1 MIKIGNLCKKF
12 DDFEVLKNVSLSL
25 EEGKVAVL
33 IGPSGSG
40 KSTFLRCINFLERA
54 DKGTISIN
62 DCTVNCETAN
72 KKEISKLR
80 SLTSMVFQN
89 YCLFLN
95 KTALENIMEPMI
107 SVQKLSK
114 TEAREKALE
123 IIKLIGLYDKQSNY
137 PTQLSGG
144 QQQRIG
150 IGRAMAVNS
159 KLMLIDEP
167 TSSLDPEL
175 VGEVLKL
182 LYELA
187 KEKTTMIIATHEM
200 KFAKHIADKVI
211 FIDNGEIIE
220 EGSAEEIFN
229 NPKSERLKQFLNKF
243 QVK

>member
-1 MIKIGNLCKKF
+1 MIKIENLCKKF

-25 EEGKVAVL
+25 EEGEVAVL

-54 DKGTISIN
+54 NKGTIKIDN
-62 DCTVNCETAN
+62 CTVNCETAN
-72 KKEISKLR
+72 KKEINQLR

-95 KTALENIMEPMI
+95 KTALENIMEPMV
-107 SVQKLSK
+107 SVQKLNK
-114 TEAREKALE
+114 NEAKEKAID
-123 IIKLIGLYDKQSNY
+123 IIKSIGLLDKQNNY

-182 LYELA
+182 LYQLA

-220 EGSAEEIFN
+220 EGLPEEIFN
-229 NPKSERLKQFLNKF
+229 NPNSERLRQFLNKF

>member
-1 MIKIGNLCKKF
+1 MIKIENLCKKF

-54 DKGTISIN
+54 DKGTIRIN

-72 KKEISKLR
+72 KKEISQLR

-114 TEAREKALE
+114 TEARGKALE
-123 IIKLIGLYDKQSNY
+123 IIKSIGLYDKQSNY

-187 KEKTTMIIATHEM
+187 KEKTTMIIATHEI

-229 NPKSERLKQFLNKF
+229 NPKSDRLKQFLNKF

>member
-1 MIKIGNLCKKF
+1 MIKIENLCKKF
-12 DDFEVLKNVSLSL
+12 DDFEVLNDVSLSL

-54 DKGTISIN
+54 DKGTIRIN
-62 DCTVNCETAN
+62 DCTVNCEIAN
-72 KKEISKLR
+72 KKEISQLR

-107 SVQKLSK
+107 TVQKLSK

-123 IIKLIGLYDKQSNY
+123 IIKSIGLYDKQSNY

>member
-1 MIKIGNLCKKF
+1 MIKIENLCKKF

-54 DKGTISIN
+54 NKGTIKIDN
-62 DCTVNCETAN
+62 CTVNCETAN
-72 KKEISKLR
+72 KKEINHLR

-95 KTALENIMEPMI
+95 KTALENIMEPMV
-107 SVQKLSK
+107 SVQKLNK
-114 TEAREKALE
+114 NEAKEKAID
-123 IIKLIGLYDKQSNY
+123 IIKSIGLLDKQNNY

>member
-1 MIKIGNLCKKF
+1 MIKIENLCKKF

-54 DKGTISIN
+54 NKGTIKIDN
-62 DCTVNCETAN
+62 CTVNCETAN
-72 KKEISKLR
+72 KKEINQLR

-95 KTALENIMEPMI
+95 KTALENIMEPMV
-107 SVQKLSK
+107 SVQKLNK
-114 TEAREKALE
+114 NEAKEKAID
-123 IIKLIGLYDKQSNY
+123 IIKSIGLLDKQNNY

-167 TSSLDPEL
+167 TSSLDAEL

-182 LYELA
+182 LYQLA

-220 EGSAEEIFN
+220 EGLPEEIFN
-229 NPKSERLKQFLNKF
+229 NPNSERLRQFLNKF